1 MSNLWL
7 PLTIAGAVSAV
18 GLLYFWTRREEPLV
32 FADQREEGLTRRLA
46 KMVGCS
52 LARALPLIRREIDI
66 APTQSDDTL
75 LKRAAYHYRQ
85 ELPEKTCQ
93 VYRDSAPG

>member
-1 MSNLWL
+1 MSELWL
-7 PLTIAGAVSAV
+7 PIAIAGAVGIVAIFYV
-18 GLLYFWTRREEPLV
+18 RTRREVPFV
-32 FADQREEGLTRRLA
+32 FKDPREEALTRGLA

-52 LARALPLIRREIDI
+52 LGQALTFVQREIDF
-66 APTQSDDTL
+66 APTQSDDTI

-93 VYRDSAPG
+93 VYRERTTG